1 MNRSDFGRAHAAW
14 QDKQLNDFL
23 DSQCE
28 DDDIDEYI
36 EENLDGAVMDS
47 LDGGSGVI
55 FEAIENTPH
64 HSKFDDEALKA
75 IKRIAIDTRDKG
87 AVLAL
92 GAVFY
97 SWVTEYIE
105 REETPRLRQEAIDK
119 REMR

>member
-1 MNRSDFGRAHAAW
+1 MNDRDFGRAVAVW
-14 QDKQLNDFL
+14 QENQLNKYL

-28 DDDIDEYI
+28 DDDIAEYI
-36 EENLDGAVMDS
+36 EENMDDAVMES
-47 LDGGSGVI
+47 LNGGSGVI

-75 IKRIAIDTRDKG
+75 IKRIAADNGDKE
-87 AVLAL
+87 ALLAL

-105 REETPRLRQEAIDK
+105 REETPRLRQEAINN
-119 REMR
+119 REEF